1 MEEQRIILKD
11 LFCTLCSLQF
21 DKKYVF
27 DVHLS
32 IVHGQNI
39 GVKTES
45 EVCEENKTKVEE
57 KYCSGNVVD
66 KKFKCDICNQ
76 CFTTKK
82 HLRKHNESVHEGKK
96 TFKCSIC
103 DASFSLK
110 PAMKKHIKSVH
121 DGKKPYKCTMGDIF
135 CTEIKILNSESH
147 DLRWLSLYT
156 F

>member
-1 MEEQRIILKD
+1 MIDGKNLEEINNENWIKMEEQKIILKD

-45 EVCEENKTKVEE
+45 EVWEENKTKVEE

-66 KKFKCDICNQ
+66 RKFKCDISVPEVPALRLVEAAVGPGQ
-76 CFTTKK
+76 CGSATPVDQVP
-82 HLRKHNESVHEGKK
+82 RNV
-96 TFKCSIC
+96 
-103 DASFSLK
+103 
-110 PAMKKHIKSVH
+110 
-121 DGKKPYKCTMGDIF
+121 
-135 CTEIKILNSESH
+135 
-147 DLRWLSLYT
+147 
-156 F
+156 